1 MQRSQ
6 SATVVACLLWLCCG
20 AYAAGFV
27 YRGWIPHDEGTIGQ
41 SADRVLHGEMP
52 HRDFD
57 DPYTGGLSY
66 LHAAGMRVLGVSL
79 RTPRLVVF
87 GFFMAFLAAVYGIA
101 RRVASPAAGWVAM
114 LLATVWSVPNYFVSL
129 PSWYNL
135 FFAAFGTLALLLY
148 LDTER
153 RRWLWIAGACAG
165 VSLLMK
171 VSGVFY
177 LGAGLV
183 FLAYVEQT
191 TVPMPDAGLDRRSAF
206 WPIAMIPVAL
216 ITLLG
221 LALWNS
227 GSSRLLPLLAPA
239 LMTGMFVAWRE
250 WSEGTGRFALRAGR
264 LATIAWPFVAGA
276 AVPVGL
282 FVLMFWQQDGLTD
295 LLRGVFVL
303 PQRRMVE
310 ASAPPPPIAAMGLV
324 VPYIVFLFAGGR
336 VAHGAAEHGRRAWS
350 ADWIVAGAVAVVGG
364 IGLAL
369 TSHARVYQGIWD
381 VARAMPLGAAVAA
394 LWAIAGR
401 VPPGGVDD
409 RVRLTRAR
417 VFLLA
422 TTAAFVSLVQI
433 PYATPIYFCYIA
445 PMTLLAVLAIIYAQ
459 PRRLWRGHVAV
470 AAFFFLF
477 AVVFVNQS
485 YGWNLG
491 VTHLP
496 YHPSARVDVPRGG
509 LWVPDD
515 DKRTYEAVV
524 RLVQQHASGGTI
536 YAGPDCP
543 EVYFLS
549 GFENPSRALF
559 DFLSP
564 VTEDERWMTD
574 LLARSPIRAVVVNTA
589 PLFSPPIDPAALA
602 VLERR
607 FPVAV
612 RVGQFVVRFE

>member
-1 MQRSQ
+1 L
-6 SATVVACLLWLCCG
+6 AAVVACVLWLCCG
-20 AYAAGFV
+20 AYAGGFV

-57 DPYTGGLSY
+57 DPYTGGLAY
-66 LHAAGMRVLGVSL
+66 LHAAGMRVLGVNL
-79 RTPRLVVF
+79 GTPRLMLF

-135 FFAAFGTLALLLY
+135 FFATFGTLALLLY

-153 RRWLWIAGACAG
+153 RRWLFIAGACAG

-171 VSGVFY
+171 VSGLFY

-191 TVPMPDAGLDRRSAF
+191 RMPIHDAGLVRRSAF
-206 WPIAMIPVAL
+206 WPIATIPVAL
-216 ITLLG
+216 VALLG
-221 LALWNS
+221 VALWES
-227 GSSRLLPLLAPA
+227 GASGLLPLLAPA
-239 LMTGMFVAWRE
+239 LAIGLFVVWRE
-250 WSEGTGRFALRAGR
+250 WSQGTGRLAQRAGR
-264 LATIAWPFVAGA
+264 LATLVWPFVAGA
-276 AVPVGL
+276 AVPVAL
-282 FVLMFWQQDGLTD
+282 FVLVFWQQDGLTD

-310 ASAPPPPIAAMGLV
+310 ASATPPPVGAIGLV
-324 VPYIVFLFAGGR
+324 VPYVVLLLAGGR
-336 VAHGAAEHGRRAWS
+336 VALGAVEPGRPKWS
-350 ADWIVAGAVAVVGG
+350 ADWLVAGVVAVLGG
-364 IGLAL
+364 VALAMA
-369 TSHARVYQGIWD
+369 SHARVYQGIWD
-381 VARAMPLGAAVAA
+381 VARAMPLGVAMTA
-394 LWAIAGR
+394 IWAIAGR
-401 VPPGGVDD
+401 VPPGPVDD
-409 RVRLTRAR
+409 RERLTRAR

-422 TTAAFVSLVQI
+422 TMTAFVSLVQI
-433 PYATPIYFCYIA
+433 PYATPIYFCYVA
-445 PMTLLAVLAIIYAQ
+445 PMIVLAVLAIVYAQ
-459 PRRLWRGHVAV
+459 PRAFRRGHVAV

-477 AVVFVNQS
+477 AIVFVNRS

-496 YHPSARVDVPRGG
+496 YNPSAQLDVPRGG
-509 LWVPDD
+509 LLVPDD
-515 DKRTYEAVV
+515 DKRTYEEIV

-549 GFENPSRALF
+549 GFANPSRSLF

-564 VTEDERWMTD
+564 IREDERWMTD
-574 LLARSPIRAVVVNTA
+574 LLARSPIRAAVVNTA
-589 PLFSPPIDPAALA
+589 PLFSRPIDPAALA
-602 VLERR
+602 VLEQR
-607 FPVAV
+607 FPTAV
-612 RVGQFVVRFE
+612 RVGKFVVRFK